1 MRRRQGFTLIELLVV
16 ISIIGVLVALL
27 LPAVQAA
34 REAARRMQCTNNLK
48 QIGLAVHN
56 YENSVGTLPLGCAVT
71 FDGANNPIFNG
82 WGITA
87 RVLPY
92 LEGQNQF
99 NACNFS
105 LPNETP
111 QNDTAMRI
119 GIAIYLCPSD
129 GKNQVIFI
137 DDGQPRNNT
146 NYAFNRGDW
155 YVWGGSASSLQ
166 PTSPFRANASVP
178 LASVSDGL
186 SNTLFASEVK
196 THTPYL
202 LNCSGLRYAP
212 LGTQPIPSPND
223 NPSTIAQYTS
233 CSGGIAELRLD
244 SGHSEWEDGNT
255 SQTGFTTAWPP
266 NKVTPGQFGSASVP
280 DTDLIAIREENGG
293 PTFAAVTARSYHP
306 GGVNALMGDGSVR
319 FVKSSING
327 ATWRGLGS
335 VSGREVISADAY

>member
-1 MRRRQGFTLIELLVV
+1 MQRRPGFTLIELLVV
-16 ISIIGVLVALL
+16 IAIIGVLVALL

-34 REAARRMQCTNNLK
+34 REAARRIQCTNNLK

-56 YENSVGTLPLGCAVT
+56 YETAVGTLPLGCVVT
-71 FDGANNPIFNG
+71 FDRANNPVFNG

-87 RVLPY
+87 RLLPY

-99 NACNFS
+99 NACNFN

-111 QNDTAMRI
+111 ENDTAMRL
-119 GIAIYLCPSD
+119 AISAYLCPSD
-129 GKNQVIFI
+129 GKNQVVFI

-155 YVWGGSASSLQ
+155 YVWGGSASAPQ
-166 PTSPFRANASVP
+166 PGSPFRANMSVP
-178 LASVSDGL
+178 LASVNDGL
-186 SNTLFASEVK
+186 SNTLFAAEVK

-212 LGTQPIPSPND
+212 LGTQPMPGPND
-223 NPSTIAQYTS
+223 SPSSVGTYVG
-233 CSGGIAELRLD
+233 CSGGLAELRPD

-255 SQTGFTTAWPP
+255 SQAGFTTAWPP
-266 NKVTPGQFGSASVP
+266 NKVTPGQFSGTPVP

-306 GGVNALMGDGSVR
+306 GGVNALLGDGSVR
-319 FVKSSING
+319 FIKGTISG
-327 ATWRGLGS
+327 QTWRALGT
-335 VSGREVISADAY
+335 VAGGEVLSADSL

>member
-1 MRRRQGFTLIELLVV
+1 MRRRRGFTLIELLVV

-48 QIGLAVHN
+48 QIGLAVHH
-56 YENSVGTLPLGCAVT
+56 YETAVSTLPLGCVVT
-71 FDGANNPIFNG
+71 FDSAKNPVFTG

-87 RVLPY
+87 RLLPH
-92 LEGQNQF
+92 LEGQNHF
-99 NACNFS
+99 NACNFN

-111 QNDTAMRI
+111 ENDTAMRL
-119 GIAIYLCPSD
+119 GIATYLCPSD

-146 NYAFNRGDW
+146 NYGFNRGDW
-155 YVWGGSASSLQ
+155 YVWGGSTSAL
-166 PTSPFRANASVP
+166 PPGSPFRANASVP
-178 LASVSDGL
+178 LTSVNDGL
-186 SNTLFASEVK
+186 SNTLFAAEVK

-212 LGTQPIPSPND
+212 LGTQPMPGPND
-223 NPSTIAQYTS
+223 SPSAVGPYTA
-233 CSGGIAELRLD
+233 CSGSLAELRPD

-255 SQTGFTTAWPP
+255 SQAGFTTAWPP
-266 NKVTPGQFGSASVP
+266 NKVTPGRFGGTSVP

-319 FVKSSING
+319 FVKSAISG
-327 ATWRGLGS
+327 STWRALGT
-335 VSGREVISADAY
+335 VAGGEVVGSDSY